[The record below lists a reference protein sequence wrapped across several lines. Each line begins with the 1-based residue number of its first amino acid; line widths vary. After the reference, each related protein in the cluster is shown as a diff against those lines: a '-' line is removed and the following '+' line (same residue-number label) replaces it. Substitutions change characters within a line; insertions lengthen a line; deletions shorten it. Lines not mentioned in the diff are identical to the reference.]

1 VPTVRIDLL
10 HFSPKDPDEYIATI
24 MRRTRDISAI
34 DGIRGSLDEKEGWT
48 ERLVRGAKIWGHYD
62 VFEHVVY
69 WFSVEG
75 VSRALTHQLV
85 RHRLASYSQ
94 LSGRLKNIEDAYVTP
109 QLEYVSDENRRKELL
124 AAFERIYRQQFKDY
138 EMLVSQGVA
147 IEDAR
152 YILPNGQMTA
162 IMMTVNARSLMHI
175 LRMRLDPAAQ
185 WEIREMAERMHTL
198 VRPTAPILWEKI
210 PEDI

>member
-1 VPTVRIDLL
+1 MRVDLL
-10 HFSPKDPDEYIATI
+10 HFSPKNPDEYIATV

-34 DGIRGSLDEKEGWT
+34 EGIKDSLDEKEGWT
-48 ERLVRGAKIWGHYD
+48 ERLVRGARIWGHYD

-75 VSRALTHQLV
+75 VSRSLTHQLV

-109 QLEYVSDENRRKELL
+109 QLEYVRDENKRRDLL
-124 AAFERIYRQQFKDY
+124 ASFDRIYRQQFKDY
-138 EMLVSQGVA
+138 ETLVSQGVA

-162 IMMTVNARSLMHI
+162 IMITVNARSLMHI

-185 WEIREMAERMHTL
+185 WEIREMAERMLAL

>member
-1 VPTVRIDLL
+1 MRIDLL

-34 DGIRGSLDEKEGWT
+34 EGIRNSLEEKEGWT
-48 ERLVRGAKIWGHYD
+48 ERLVRGARIWGHYD

-94 LSGRLKNIEDAYVTP
+94 LSGRLKNIEDSYVTP
-109 QLEYVSDENRRKELL
+109 QLEYVKDENKRRELL
-124 AAFERIYRQQFKDY
+124 AVFERIYRQQFKDY

-162 IMMTVNARSLMHI
+162 IMITVNARSLMHI

-185 WEIREMAERMHTL
+185 WEIREMAERMLAL

>member
-1 VPTVRIDLL
+1 MMRIDLL

-34 DGIRGSLDEKEGWT
+34 EGIRDSLEEKEGWT
-48 ERLVRGAKIWGHYD
+48 ERLVRGARIWGHYD

-94 LSGRLKNIEDAYVTP
+94 LSGRLKNMEDAYVTP
-109 QLEYVSDENRRKELL
+109 QLEYVKDENKRRELL

-138 EMLVSQGVA
+138 EMLVSQGIA

-162 IMMTVNARSLMHI
+162 IMITVNARSLMHI

-185 WEIREMAERMHTL
+185 WEIREMAERMLAL

>member
-1 VPTVRIDLL
+1 MMRIDLL
-10 HFSPKDPDEYIATI
+10 HFSPKDPDAYIATI
-24 MRRTRDISAI
+24 MRRTRDLSAI
-34 DGIRGSLDEKEGWT
+34 EDIRNSLDEKEGWT
-48 ERLVRGAKIWGHYD
+48 ERLVRGARIWGHYD

-94 LSGRLKNIEDAYVTP
+94 LSGRLKNIEVAYVTP
-109 QLEYVSDENRRKELL
+109 QLEYVSDENKRRELL
-124 AAFERIYRQQFKDY
+124 ATFERIYRQQFKDY

-185 WEIREMAERMHTL
+185 WEIREMAERMLAL

>member
-1 VPTVRIDLL
+1 MMRIDLL

-34 DGIRGSLDEKEGWT
+34 EGIRNSLEEKEGWT
-48 ERLVRGAKIWGHYD
+48 ERLVRGARIWGHYD

-94 LSGRLKNIEDAYVTP
+94 LSGRLKNIEDSYVTP
-109 QLEYVSDENRRKELL
+109 QLEYVKDENKRRELL
-124 AAFERIYRQQFKDY
+124 AVFERIYRQQFKDY

-162 IMMTVNARSLMHI
+162 IMITVNARSLMHI

-185 WEIREMAERMHTL
+185 WEIREMAERMLAL

>member
-1 VPTVRIDLL
+1 MMRIDLL

-34 DGIRGSLDEKEGWT
+34 EGIRDSLQEKEGWT
-48 ERLVRGAKIWGHYD
+48 ERLVRGARIWGHYD

-109 QLEYVSDENRRKELL
+109 QLEYVKDENKRRELL
-124 AAFERIYRQQFKDY
+124 AVFERIYRQQFKDY

-162 IMMTVNARSLMHI
+162 IMITVNARSLMHI

-185 WEIREMAERMHTL
+185 WEIREMAERMLAL

>member
-1 VPTVRIDLL
+1 MMRIDLL

-24 MRRTRDISAI
+24 MRRTRDLSAI
-34 DGIRGSLDEKEGWT
+34 EDIRNSLDEKEGWT
-48 ERLVRGAKIWGHYD
+48 ERLVRGARIWGHYD

-109 QLEYVSDENRRKELL
+109 QLEYVSDENKRRELL

-152 YILPNGQMTA
+152 YILPNGQVTA

-185 WEIREMAERMHTL
+185 WEIREMAERMLAL

>member
-1 VPTVRIDLL
+1 MMRIDLL

-34 DGIRGSLDEKEGWT
+34 EGIRNSLEEKEGWT
-48 ERLVRGAKIWGHYD
+48 ERLVRGARMWGHYD

-94 LSGRLKNIEDAYVTP
+94 LSGRLKNIEDSYVTP
-109 QLEYVSDENRRKELL
+109 QLEYVKDENKRRELL
-124 AAFERIYRQQFKDY
+124 AVFERIYRQQFKDY

-162 IMMTVNARSLMHI
+162 IMITVNARSLMHI

-185 WEIREMAERMHTL
+185 WEIREMAERMLAL

>member
-1 VPTVRIDLL
+1 LQ
-10 HFSPKDPDEYIATI
+10 
-24 MRRTRDISAI
+24 
-34 DGIRGSLDEKEGWT
+34 EKEGWT
-48 ERLVRGAKIWGHYD
+48 ERLVRGARIWGHYD

-109 QLEYVSDENRRKELL
+109 QLEYVKDENKRRELL

-162 IMMTVNARSLMHI
+162 IMITVNARSLMHI

-185 WEIREMAERMHTL
+185 WEIREMAERMLAL